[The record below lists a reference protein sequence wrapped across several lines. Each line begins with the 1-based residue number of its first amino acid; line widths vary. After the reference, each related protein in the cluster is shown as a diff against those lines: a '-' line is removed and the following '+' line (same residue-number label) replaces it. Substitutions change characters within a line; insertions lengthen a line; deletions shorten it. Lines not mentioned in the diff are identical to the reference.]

1 MSVLCRKEGRLAK
14 GLCVNCGT
22 RPHRVNKKT
31 CQICS
36 DTAGRRMKRWLAKKP
51 GHSVRQSLAQDHTN
65 GRLSDPYK
73 ALAIAVFGQALTDAQ
88 STKCVTRTFSH
99 CPTVDERERDGAR
112 QFLQAQHG
120 EWARVRKMWFQY
132 VQDDLPVEVFKNQVR
147 KALTKGNSF
156 RVEAS

>member
-1 MSVLCRKEGRLAK
+1 MSVLCRKEARLAK
-14 GLCVNCGT
+14 GKCVSCGV
-22 RPHRVNKKT
+22 RDHRENLKT
-31 CQICS
+31 CQLCS
-36 DTAGRRMKRWLAKKP
+36 DRAGQRMKRWLARKP
-51 GHSVRQSLAQDHTN
+51 GHSVRQALAKDQTN

-99 CPTVDERERDGAR
+99 YPTVDERDGAR

-120 EWARVRKMWFQY
+120 EWARVRKIWFQY